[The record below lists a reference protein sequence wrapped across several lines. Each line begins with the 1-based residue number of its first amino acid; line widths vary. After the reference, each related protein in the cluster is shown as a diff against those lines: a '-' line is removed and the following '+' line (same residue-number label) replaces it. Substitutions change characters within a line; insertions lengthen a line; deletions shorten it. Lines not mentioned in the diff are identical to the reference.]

1 MLKQKYSYKKDI
13 ETHKK
18 PQNKDKIELKYAI

>member
-1 MLKQKYSYKKDI
+1 MLKQKYSDKNDI

-18 PQNKDKIELKYAI
+18 PNIKEKMELKFAI

>member
-1 MLKQKYSYKKDI
+1 MLRQKWFYRDDI

-18 PQNKDKIELKYAI
+18 PNRKENIELKFAI